1 MKPLNK
7 FIALALLPL
16 SQLIN
21 SPAAVA
27 EYSAIYEQ
35 EWALDSKGR
44 GQKFETLFEPQWN
57 TSLTDNLDMTFIARV
72 RFDGLSKLG
81 PDDDRGDNYSDINGP
96 VLTSS
101 QGDISIREWFFDTE
115 IAGNYWRIGKQQVV
129 WGQADGLKVLDV
141 VNPQSY
147 REFILDDFEDSRIPL
162 WMANIEIPVG
172 DENSLQLLWI
182 PDLSYNE
189 FAVIG
194 STYQLT
200 TPLLVPQTSALQ
212 ALGMTFGGYQ
222 HNKPSSPVK
231 DSDIG
236 LRYSMFY
243 NGWDLTFN
251 YFYHY
256 LDSPVNYQ
264 RVEQSQVFIDARYQR
279 SHLLGATASKAFG
292 DFTLRTEVGYS
303 SDSYH
308 PLKPGSASYLTGQ
321 GIHKSADI
329 SSVIGL
335 DWQGLTD
342 TMISVQWFQSY
353 LLDDNP
359 GLIRKRNDH
368 TLSFMYNQTFENET
382 WEFETLV
389 LHGLDLDDG
398 SVQTKLS
405 YMLESNIKLYLEADI
420 FYGNISGL
428 LGQFKDTDRFTFGL
442 EWGF

>member
-1 MKPLNK
+1 MKSLCKLVALPL
-7 FIALALLPL
+7 LTL
-16 SQLIN
+16 SQLAN
-21 SPAAVA
+21 SPLAFA

-35 EWALDSKGR
+35 EWAVDNKGR

-57 TSLTDNLDMTFIARV
+57 TSLTDNLDMTFIGRV
-72 RFDGLSKLG
+72 RFDGLDKLG
-81 PDDDRGDNYSDINGP
+81 PDDDRGDNYGEANGP
-96 VLTSS
+96 VLTSEH
-101 QGDISIREWFFDTE
+101 GDISIREWFFDTE
-115 IAGNYWRIGKQQVV
+115 VAGSYWRIGKQQVV

-162 WMANIEIPVG
+162 WMANIELPIG

-189 FAVIG
+189 FAVDG
-194 STYQLT
+194 SVYQLT
-200 TPLLVPQTSALQ
+200 TPLLAPQVSALQ
-212 ALGMTFGGYQ
+212 AQGITFGGYR
-222 HNKPSSPVK
+222 HNKPSSPIK
-231 DSDIG
+231 DSDLG

-243 NGWDLTFN
+243 HGWDLIFN

-264 RVEQSQVFIDARYQR
+264 RIEQNQVYIEAKYQR

-308 PLKPGSASYLTGQ
+308 LLKPTAAAYARQQ
-321 GIHKSADI
+321 GIHNSADI

-342 TMISVQWFQSY
+342 AMISVQWFQSY
-353 LLDDNP
+353 LLDDEP
-359 GLIRKRNDH
+359 GLIRGQNDH
-368 TLSFMYNQTFENET
+368 TLSFMYTQTFENET

-389 LHGLDLDDG
+389 LHGLELDDG

-405 YMLESNIKLYLEADI
+405 YMLESNIKLYLGADI
-420 FYGNISGL
+420 FYGNEAGL
-428 LGQFKDTDRFTFGL
+428 LGQFKDTDRFTIGF